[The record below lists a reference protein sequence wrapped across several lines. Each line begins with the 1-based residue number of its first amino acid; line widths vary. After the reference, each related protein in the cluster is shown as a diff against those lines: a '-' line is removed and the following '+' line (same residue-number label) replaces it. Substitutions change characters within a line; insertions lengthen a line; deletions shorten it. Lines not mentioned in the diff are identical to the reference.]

1 MLPFCSTYLCAV
13 LSTAFLNVPF
23 IRWVSDD
30 SAPKWLG
37 FIFGVGVLVTTT
49 ASAAFRLKSTKKTLD
64 AGLCARGA
72 LCSLAFKRAAQ
83 LDWGNISSRS
93 SSNGGGTVQKSET
106 SSCSD
111 ATSAPIGRVSELIGK
126 CSGDVIAFYDAAV
139 CLWILPLEIFA
150 AIGILLFFVGWSG
163 LGALAVL
170 MLSITI
176 SHFAGQSVE
185 RISAQKGEALASFS
199 TALNE
204 VIVGIMTI
212 RLSGWTKVFHGRLVG
227 CSTLVEDLSDKIAL
241 RVWAASGMH
250 NTSVD
255 VMSLAIL
262 LLYVF
267 VAENNLTPAS
277 YTAYWILLSVLHG
290 KVLEAPDLLL
300 RYQLGRN
307 AIRTF
312 SVFISQATQWQPD
325 ALAFAATGTDN
336 KKCSGD
342 SSACTVHELWSY
354 SAVVKGQRRQMEAA
368 ADSNASKKVMHDSS
382 SFDCE
387 IEVHAGEIRWSPTG
401 AAANAKG
408 PGITCSN
415 IIIPA
420 GGLTCVQGD
429 VGTGK
434 STFLH
439 GLLGET
445 PILTSK
451 MVFKRNVNT
460 SDRTATMQP
469 VPRPACAFVP
479 QQPWLMNKSIRDNII
494 FDSPFPFDIQRYNHA
509 CAACSLVED
518 FAALPDGDLTYAGDR
533 GENLSGGQRQRVSM
547 ARAAY
552 SKSPIVLLDDA
563 LSALD
568 PEVAAHTFDACILK
582 MMSGRTRVLVT
593 HSALVANCADQVL
606 ALSANRELTP
616 VEISENVRKRYS
628 SLGNCDERQT
638 IRPKCRVPASSLAAS
653 NLNANSIAAA
663 TSTAQPS
670 KVLSKCSN
678 VKSIA
683 AIKKRSRNGLMTF
696 IRDFNDGIGGGFWIP
711 FFNVVLFGAECGTVQ
726 TGAFMIAVYAEMSEN
741 GDEPDT
747 TFYLGFYS
755 LTIVLEVC
763 SSSIDSTLIGQSC
776 LHPPPPFFFT

>member
-1 MLPFCSTYLCAV
+1 MQVPSFLRGLWSSFLRCRSYL
-13 LSTAFLNVPF
+13 FLV
-23 IRWVSDD
+23 
-30 SAPKWLG
+30 
-37 FIFGVGVLVTTT
+37 
-49 ASAAFRLKSTKKTLD
+49 
-64 AGLCARGA
+64 AGLRARGA
-72 LCSLAFKRAAQ
+72 LCSLAFCRAAQ

-93 SSNGGGTVQKSET
+93 SSNGGDTVKRSEI
-106 SSCSD
+106 SCSD

-170 MLSITI
+170 MLSITV

-227 CSTLVEDLSDKIAL
+227 CSTLVEDLSDKIAM

-262 LLYVF
+262 LFYVF
-267 VAENNLTPAS
+267 VAKNDLTPAS

-300 RYQLGRN
+300 RHQLGRN

-325 ALAFAATGTDN
+325 ALAFAATGVDN

-354 SAVVKGQRRQMEAA
+354 SAVVKGQRRKMEAA
-368 ADSNASKKVMHDSS
+368 VESNASKKVVLDSS

-387 IEVHAGEIRWSPTG
+387 IEVHAGEIRWSPPG

-420 GGLTCVQGD
+420 GGLTCIQGD

-451 MVFKRNVNT
+451 MVFKRNMNT
-460 SDRTATMQP
+460 SDRTANMQP

-593 HSALVANCADQVL
+593 HSALVSNCADQVL
-606 ALSANRELTP
+606 ALNGKVLTP
-616 VEISENVRKRYS
+616 VEMSENLTERYS
-628 SLGNCDERQT
+628 SLGSCDERQT
-638 IRPKCRVPASSLAAS
+638 IRPKIRVPASSLAAS
-653 NLNANSIAAA
+653 NLNGNSIAAA

-670 KVLSKCSN
+670 KILSKCSN

-696 IRDFNDGIGGGFWIP
+696 IHDFNDGIGGGFWIP

-747 TFYLGFYS
+747 IFYLGVYS

-763 SSSIDSTLIGQSC
+763 SSSIDSIFDCAIISA
-776 LHPPPPFFFT
+776 PFFYLDHFFICARRPSALRKPANP